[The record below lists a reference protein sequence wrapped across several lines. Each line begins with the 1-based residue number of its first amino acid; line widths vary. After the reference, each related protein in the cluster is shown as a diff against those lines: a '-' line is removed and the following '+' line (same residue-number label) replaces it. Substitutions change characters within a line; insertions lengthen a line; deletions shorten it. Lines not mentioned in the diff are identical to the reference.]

1 MLGVGDIFIIFFYFI
16 AFLYIRTVNTE
27 YLSKEISHEISFY
40 LTGQK
45 ITKIMFREGKVLKS
59 VRIIS
64 LAAYLHSSFFH

>member
-45 ITKIMFREGKVLKS
+45 NNKNYVSRRKGFEKCSNYQFSGLST
-59 VRIIS
+59 
-64 LAAYLHSSFFH
+64 